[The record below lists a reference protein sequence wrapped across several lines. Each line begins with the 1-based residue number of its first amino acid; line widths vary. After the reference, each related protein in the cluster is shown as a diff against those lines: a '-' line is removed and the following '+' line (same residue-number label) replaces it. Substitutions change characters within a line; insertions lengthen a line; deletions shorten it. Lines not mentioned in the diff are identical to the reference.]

1 MKVKNLAPSFQRP
14 NHQKALPTFLKAC
27 NTMLTKCPASS
38 WDGWQ
43 LIRRVHGKSNLNTN
57 RAKAFDAI
65 FMAIANHVDLNSGVV
80 FSNVY
85 DLAHVTGLAT
95 KSKAGNISITRCSRA
110 IIEMEKAGF
119 IETQLIWDRVLGC
132 HLPKFINVTDLFWD
146 IAHPEGAKG
155 YHAAREKQLAY
166 QNKGLSTGDQWLSVS
181 QAKEIRRKMHIK
193 TAFDLRKAKHAKS
206 KQRTQAKKLT
216 NTSVVEARQKIG
228 KQILDEIGTTHG
240 LTPEAFK
247 VMISQR
253 LALYKQIAADP
264 APTRH

>member
-1 MKVKNLAPSFQRP
+1 MEVKNLTPGFKRP
-14 NHQKALPTFLKAC
+14 GHQKALPTYLKAC
-27 NTMLTKCPASS
+27 NTMLTKCPASN

-43 LIRRVHGKSNLNTN
+43 LIRRVHGKSALNTH
-57 RAKAFDAI
+57 RAAAFDAI
-65 FMAIANHVDLNSGVV
+65 FLAIANRVDLNSSVV

-95 KSKAGNISITRCSRA
+95 VSAAGNVSITRCSRA

-119 IETQLIWDRVLGC
+119 LETQLVWDRVLGC
-132 HLPKFINVTDLFWD
+132 HLPKFISVTDLFWE

-166 QNKGLSTGDQWLSVS
+166 QNQGLATGDQWLTVS
-181 QAKEIRRKMHIK
+181 EAKERRRRMHIK
-193 TAFDLRKAKHAKS
+193 TAFKLRKEKHAKS
-206 KQRTQAKKLT
+206 KQRTAAKKILSS
-216 NTSVVEARQKIG
+216 NIIVARQKIG
-228 KQILDEIGTTHG
+228 KEILDEMGTTHG
-240 LTPEAFK
+240 LTPDAFK

-253 LALYKQIAADP
+253 LALYKQISADP